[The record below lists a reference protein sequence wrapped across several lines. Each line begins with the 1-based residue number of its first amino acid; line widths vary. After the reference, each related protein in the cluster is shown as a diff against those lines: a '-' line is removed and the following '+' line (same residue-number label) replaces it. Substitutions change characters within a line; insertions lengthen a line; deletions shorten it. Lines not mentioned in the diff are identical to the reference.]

1 MQSKRAERARGV
13 PYASFNFARVCSTVS
28 DHASSG
34 KEEETYNIC
43 QLGLCNQILC
53 FGSNK
58 LLLQCYQLR
67 TCRLLVFQFL
77 NLIADLGLA
86 ITAWL
91 YAALSISDLL
101 QDTSVILEIL
111 CKQVFLL
118 PNLRQEDAELVGD
131 VRDRVVVRRL
141 TPVRKLRG
149 D

>member
-1 MQSKRAERARGV
+1 
-13 PYASFNFARVCSTVS
+13 
-28 DHASSG
+28 
-34 KEEETYNIC
+34 
-43 QLGLCNQILC
+43 
-53 FGSNK
+53 
-58 LLLQCYQLR
+58 
-67 TCRLLVFQFL
+67 L

-101 QDTSVILEIL
+101 QDASVILEIL